1 MAIWMTDILD
11 GWIARRFNQITEFG
25 KLFDPLVDKIFQV
38 TTAVMMFMIGRI
50 PLWVPLFMLLRETL
64 MIVGSWYLLKERDT
78 VVYSDHFG
86 KAATFFYMLAF
97 GLLFWLPD
105 EPRWIRDVIFIIPV
119 LLSLTAT
126 INYTYKNRD
135 KWFRR
140 RDAEC

>member
-1 MAIWMTDILD
+1 
-11 GWIARRFNQITEFG
+11 
-25 KLFDPLVDKIFQV
+25 
-38 TTAVMMFMIGRI
+38 MFMIGRI

-86 KAATFFYMLAF
+86 KAATFFYVLAF